1 MVGLKLPWFLPETP
15 DVIGL
20 LREQAAVTIG
30 GLEALTEWAAGESAA
45 AERVREF
52 EHAADERKL
61 ELLKALTASFTTPID
76 AEDVFTMSERLDAV
90 MNGAKDAVREA
101 EVMDLPPD
109 EHVLGMA
116 GFLLEGARHL
126 AESFVR
132 LGTGGKVTDGHATDA
147 ADAAIKTQRQL
158 ERVYRKAMSTL
169 ITVEDLRE
177 VMGRRELY
185 RRFSRVSDDIVAVA
199 ERVWYATVKEA

>member
-1 MVGLKLPWFLPETP
+1 MKLPWFLPETL

-116 GFLLEGARHL
+116 GSCWRARGT
-126 AESFVR
+126 SPSRSCDSVR
-132 LGTGGKVTDGHATDA
+132 VGRSPTGLRPM
-147 ADAAIKTQRQL
+147 RQ
-158 ERVYRKAMSTL
+158 T
-169 ITVEDLRE
+169 
-177 VMGRRELY
+177 RR
-185 RRFSRVSDDIVAVA
+185 SRLSGSSSAFTA
-199 ERVWYATVKEA
+199 KGCRP